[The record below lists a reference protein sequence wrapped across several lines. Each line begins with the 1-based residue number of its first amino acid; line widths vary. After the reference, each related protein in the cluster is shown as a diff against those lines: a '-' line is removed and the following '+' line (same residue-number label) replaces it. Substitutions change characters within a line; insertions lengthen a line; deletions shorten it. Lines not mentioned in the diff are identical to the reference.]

1 MPTYYIS
8 FKMKGFIMKILQR
21 FCSCF
26 FISSIVVICL
36 VILFPFVT
44 HAEEITEETA
54 MDTEQNERLNSLEIR
69 LEELGYQIN
78 EINGT
83 LEEVQT
89 SELSEQEERLLI
101 SEKLDLVI
109 VALNDLINYD
119 IEILTKADNSE
130 LLVTDYRVQV
140 LDSFKQLNE
149 TTLQL
154 SADTVSGNT
163 LVSQL
168 DDTVAKG
175 NSDALEINAQ
185 NDEIA
190 NTRFLAIIGV
200 IGIAIGAIF
209 GVIFSTWFK
218 GRK

>member
-1 MPTYYIS
+1 
-8 FKMKGFIMKILQR
+8 MKLSKKSIILYL
-21 FCSCF
+21 
-26 FISSIVVICL
+26 SIVFVS
-36 VILFPFVT
+36 LFLLSTTV
-44 HAEEITEETA
+44 HAEELPETESIA
-54 MDTEQNERLNSLEIR
+54 DSEQNERLNSLEIR
-69 LEELGYQIN
+69 LEELGFQIN
-78 EINGT
+78 EITGT

-101 SEKLDLVI
+101 SEKLDLII

-119 IEILTKADNSE
+119 IEILTKADNFE
-130 LLVTDYRVQV
+130 MLTTDYRVEV
-140 LDSFKQLNE
+140 LDNFKQLNE

-154 SADTVSGNT
+154 SSDTVSGNS

-168 DDTVAKG
+168 DNTVAKG

-185 NDEIA
+185 NDKIA
-190 NTRFLAIIGV
+190 NTRFLAIIAV

>member
-8 FKMKGFIMKILQR
+8 FKMKGFIMKTIQR
-21 FCSCF
+21 FCACF
-26 FISSIVVICL
+26 FVSSIVVICL
-36 VILFPFVT
+36 VILFPFIT

-78 EINGT
+78 EITGT

-109 VALNDLINYD
+109 IALNDLINYD
-119 IEILTKADNSE
+119 IEILTEADNSE
-130 LLVTDYRVQV
+130 MLTTDYRVEV
-140 LDSFKQLNE
+140 LDNFKQLNE

-154 SADTVSGNT
+154 SSDTVSGNS

-168 DDTVAKG
+168 DNTISDSNKSIEDSNIS
-175 NSDALEINAQ
+175 NSVYILATLGIL
-185 NDEIA
+185 IG
-190 NTRFLAIIGV
+190 AIIGS
-200 IGIAIGAIF
+200 ILARF
-209 GVIFSTWFK
+209 LK
-218 GRK
+218 HD

>member
-1 MPTYYIS
+1 
-8 FKMKGFIMKILQR
+8 MKLFNKSIILYL
-21 FCSCF
+21 
-26 FISSIVVICL
+26 SIVFMS
-36 VILFPFVT
+36 LFLFSKTVY
-44 HAEEITEETA
+44 AEELPETESIT
-54 MDTEQNERLNSLEIR
+54 DSEQNERLNSLEIR
-69 LEELGYQIN
+69 LEELGLQIN
-78 EINGT
+78 EITGT
-83 LEEVQT
+83 LEQVQA

-101 SEKLDLVI
+101 SEKLDLVV

-130 LLVTDYRVQV
+130 LLVTDYRAQV

-149 TTLQL
+149 TSLQL

>member
-1 MPTYYIS
+1 
-8 FKMKGFIMKILQR
+8 MKIFQR
-21 FCSCF
+21 FCACF
-26 FISSIVVICL
+26 FVSSIVVICL
-36 VILFPFVT
+36 VILFPFIT

-109 VALNDLINYD
+109 IALNDLINYD
-119 IEILTKADNSE
+119 IEILTEADNSE
-130 LLVTDYRVQV
+130 MLTTDYRVEV
-140 LDSFKQLNE
+140 LDNFKQLNE

-154 SADTVSGNT
+154 SSDTVSGNS

-168 DDTVAKG
+168 DNTISDSNKSIEDSNIS
-175 NSDALEINAQ
+175 NSVYILATLGIL
-185 NDEIA
+185 IG
-190 NTRFLAIIGV
+190 AIIGS
-200 IGIAIGAIF
+200 ILARF
-209 GVIFSTWFK
+209 LK
-218 GRK
+218 HD

>member
-1 MPTYYIS
+1 
-8 FKMKGFIMKILQR
+8 MKLSNKSIILYL
-21 FCSCF
+21 
-26 FISSIVVICL
+26 SIVFVS
-36 VILFPFVT
+36 LFLFSKTV
-44 HAEEITEETA
+44 HAEELPETESIT
-54 MDTEQNERLNSLEIR
+54 DSEQNERLNSLEIR
-69 LEELGYQIN
+69 MEELGFKIN
-78 EINGT
+78 EITGT

-101 SEKLDLVI
+101 SEKLDLVV

-130 LLVTDYRVQV
+130 LLVTDYRAQV

-149 TTLQL
+149 TSLQL
-154 SADTVSGNT
+154 SANTVSGNT
-163 LVSQL
+163 LVRKL

>member
-1 MPTYYIS
+1 
-8 FKMKGFIMKILQR
+8 MKLSNKSIILYL
-21 FCSCF
+21 
-26 FISSIVVICL
+26 SIVFMS
-36 VILFPFVT
+36 LFLFSMTVC
-44 HAEEITEETA
+44 AEELPETESVT
-54 MDTEQNERLNSLEIR
+54 DSEQNERLNSLEIR
-69 LEELGYQIN
+69 LEELGFKIN
-78 EINGT
+78 EITGT
-83 LEEVQT
+83 LEEVQA

-101 SEKLDLVI
+101 SEKLDLVV

-130 LLVTDYRVQV
+130 LLVTDYRAQV

-149 TTLQL
+149 TSLQL

-163 LVSQL
+163 LVSHL

>member
-1 MPTYYIS
+1 
-8 FKMKGFIMKILQR
+8 MKLSNKSIILYL
-21 FCSCF
+21 
-26 FISSIVVICL
+26 SIVFVS
-36 VILFPFVT
+36 LFLFSKTVY
-44 HAEEITEETA
+44 AEELPETESIT
-54 MDTEQNERLNSLEIR
+54 DSEQNERLNSLEIR
-69 LEELGYQIN
+69 LEELGFKIN
-78 EINGT
+78 EITGT
-83 LEEVQT
+83 LEEVQA

-101 SEKLDLVI
+101 SEKLDLIV

-130 LLVTDYRVQV
+130 LLETEYRAQV
-140 LDSFKQLNE
+140 LDNFKQLNE
-149 TTLQL
+149 TSLQL

-200 IGIAIGAIF
+200 VGIAIGAIF

>member
-1 MPTYYIS
+1 
-8 FKMKGFIMKILQR
+8 MKLSNKSIILYL
-21 FCSCF
+21 
-26 FISSIVVICL
+26 SIVFAS
-36 VILFPFVT
+36 LFLFSTTVR
-44 HAEEITEETA
+44 AEELPETESIT
-54 MDTEQNERLNSLEIR
+54 DSEQNERLNSLEIR
-69 LEELGYQIN
+69 LEELGFKIN
-78 EINGT
+78 EITGT
-83 LEEVQT
+83 LEEVQA

-130 LLVTDYRVQV
+130 LLVTEYRAQV

-149 TTLQL
+149 TSLKL

-190 NTRFLAIIGV
+190 NTRFLAIIAV

>member
-1 MPTYYIS
+1 
-8 FKMKGFIMKILQR
+8 MKLSNKSIILYL
-21 FCSCF
+21 
-26 FISSIVVICL
+26 SIVFVS
-36 VILFPFVT
+36 LFLFSKTVY
-44 HAEEITEETA
+44 AEELPGTESIT
-54 MDTEQNERLNSLEIR
+54 DSEQNERLNSLEIR
-69 LEELGYQIN
+69 LEELGFQIN
-78 EINGT
+78 EITGT
-83 LEEVQT
+83 LEEVQA

-130 LLVTDYRVQV
+130 LLVTEYRAQV

-149 TTLQL
+149 TSLQL

>member
-1 MPTYYIS
+1 MELSKKSI
-8 FKMKGFIMKILQR
+8 ILYL
-21 FCSCF
+21 
-26 FISSIVVICL
+26 SIVFVS
-36 VILFPFVT
+36 LFLLSTTV
-44 HAEEITEETA
+44 HAEELPETESIT
-54 MDTEQNERLNSLEIR
+54 DSEQNERLNSLEIR
-69 LEELGYQIN
+69 LEELGFQIN
-78 EINGT
+78 EITGT

-101 SEKLDLVI
+101 SEKLDLII

-119 IEILTKADNSE
+119 IEILTKADDSE
-130 LLVTDYRVQV
+130 LLTTEYRAQV

-168 DDTVAKG
+168 DNTVAKG

-190 NTRFLAIIGV
+190 NTRFLSIIGV

>member
-8 FKMKGFIMKILQR
+8 FKMKGFIMKTIQR
-21 FCSCF
+21 FCACF
-26 FISSIVVICL
+26 FVSSIVVICL
-36 VILFPFVT
+36 VILFPFIT

-78 EINGT
+78 EITGT

-130 LLVTDYRVQV
+130 NLVTEYRVQV

-175 NSDALEINAQ
+175 NSDVLEINAQ

>member
-1 MPTYYIS
+1 
-8 FKMKGFIMKILQR
+8 MKLSNKSIILYL
-21 FCSCF
+21 
-26 FISSIVVICL
+26 SIVFVS
-36 VILFPFVT
+36 LFLFSNTV
-44 HAEEITEETA
+44 HAEELLETESIT
-54 MDTEQNERLNSLEIR
+54 DSEQNERLNSLEIR
-69 LEELGYQIN
+69 LEELGFKIN
-78 EINGT
+78 EITGT

-101 SEKLDLVI
+101 AEKLDLVI

-130 LLVTDYRVQV
+130 LLVTEYRAQI

-149 TTLQL
+149 TSLQL

-168 DDTVAKG
+168 DNTVAKG